1 MACFADINVSQ
12 SSVVTYARYGRIF
25 SMHLIANLPR
35 NFLAKK
41 ICKSVK
47 IRQNYGHESVAP
59 FFGPPCIIGR
69 GMRQDEDVHCYQN
82 LYDESVVKS
91 QTTVNIMARCDTG
104 KMPIISFKV
113 FQSEQS
119 IVSSTAHRDCSATSD
134 CRGVF
139 TGVKTRR
146 RRSYLGRYRYLITVI
161 ASVRWLQSRVH
172 LGCIGCRHWQRQL
185 PYLKIWINAHTKV
198 EQTAAVSCGNRA
210 RLRTMFQTRSEA
222 RKSLNVAKIS
232 QCNQWTLFTYSIFS
246 ISDLQLASLDDV
258 EKTVEKQMFIT
269 RKFHFT
275 NAVLLGRQPR
285 ECIVLCI
292 TGPVLYLPLSTGCL
306 PRE

>member
-1 MACFADINVSQ
+1 M
-12 SSVVTYARYGRIF
+12 
-25 SMHLIANLPR
+25 
-35 NFLAKK
+35 
-41 ICKSVK
+41 
-47 IRQNYGHESVAP
+47 AP

-91 QTTVNIMARCDTG
+91 QNTVNIMARCDTG

-139 TGVKTRR
+139 IGVKTRR
-146 RRSYLGRYRYLITVI
+146 RRSYLGRYRYLVIVIASVPRRRRRNLGRYRYLITVI

-198 EQTAAVSCGNRA
+198 EETAAVSCGNRA
-210 RLRTMFQTRSEA
+210 RLRTMFRTRSEA

-258 EKTVEKQMFIT
+258 EKTVEKQTFIT

-275 NAVLLGRQPR
+275 NAVLLGRQWA
-285 ECIVLCI
+285 
-292 TGPVLYLPLSTGCL
+292 T
-306 PRE
+306 

>member
-1 MACFADINVSQ
+1 
-12 SSVVTYARYGRIF
+12 
-25 SMHLIANLPR
+25 MHLIANLPR

-69 GMRQDEDVHCYQN
+69 GMRQDEDVNCYQN

-113 FQSEQS
+113 LQSEQS

-139 TGVKTRR
+139 TGVKTKR
-146 RRSYLGRYRYLITVI
+146 RRSYLGRYRYLVIVIASVPRRRRRNLGRYRYLITVI
-161 ASVRWLQSRVH
+161 ASGRWLQSCVH

-185 PYLKIWINAHTKV
+185 PYLKI
-198 EQTAAVSCGNRA
+198 
-210 RLRTMFQTRSEA
+210 
-222 RKSLNVAKIS
+222 
-232 QCNQWTLFTYSIFS
+232 
-246 ISDLQLASLDDV
+246 
-258 EKTVEKQMFIT
+258 
-269 RKFHFT
+269 
-275 NAVLLGRQPR
+275 
-285 ECIVLCI
+285 
-292 TGPVLYLPLSTGCL
+292 
-306 PRE
+306 